1 MIDEVL
7 KNFESGDVLLLQN
20 EISNLKYLIERAY
33 KMGMRIVLNPSP
45 VNKQISDCDLNKVEY
60 LILNEIEAADI
71 LGIDKKS
78 GDILIDRLSENFPDT
93 KIVLT
98 LGENGS
104 IYLYKGQKIKQEI
117 YKTKVVDTTAAGDTF
132 TGYFIAGVS
141 SGISVEMSLKQA
153 AKAASLA
160 VSKKGASP
168 SIPFI
173 EEVLK
178 GL

>member
-1 MIDEVL
+1 M
-7 KNFESGDVLLLQN
+7 
-20 EISNLKYLIERAY
+20 
-33 KMGMRIVLNPSP
+33 
-45 VNKQISDCDLNKVEY
+45 
-60 LILNEIEAADI
+60 
-71 LGIDKKS
+71 
-78 GDILIDRLSENFPDT
+78 
-93 KIVLT
+93 LT

-117 YKTKVVDTTAAGDTF
+117 YKTKVVDTTAAGDTS